1 MNAFGWAALATLI
14 TYTVF
19 SFWLHWKTGR
29 QIRADAAF
37 IDELCAQRDDD
48 GRLIADLY
56 RDAQMAEVGLSDL
69 MTRLKRISADHARVK
84 DQGEKAAVAAMNILA
99 KERDE
104 FLESLQAWILIAN
117 AALLLGAKPT
127 AAVSAAPQTPKPPL
141 ALPSYG
147 FLVEPDLLLPADDE
161 DAGTAYWAAV
171 EPAEALPAGTNGTG
185 GR

>member
-1 MNAFGWAALATLI
+1 MTALIVLLAAYGLFTLWLFRKSEQSIENAQAKIARLE
-14 TYTVF
+14 
-19 SFWLHWKTGR
+19 R
-29 QIRADAAF
+29 QRRADAK
-37 IDELCAQRDDD
+37 
-48 GRLIADLY
+48 LIAQLRKDVKHE
-56 RDAQMAEVGLSDL
+56 RTGLSDL
-69 MTRLKRISADHARVK
+69 MTRLKRISADHERVK

-127 AAVSAAPQTPKPPL
+127 AELPKTPKPPL

-147 FLVEPDLLLPADDE
+147 FLVEPDLLLPADDV

-171 EPAEALPAGTNGTG
+171 ESAEPLPAGTNGTG

>member
-1 MNAFGWAALATLI
+1 MNAFGWAALATLG

-69 MTRLKRISADHARVK
+69 MTRLKRISAEHQRVK

-127 AAVSAAPQTPKPPL
+127 AAVAAAPKPPL

-147 FLVEPDLLLPADDE
+147 FLVEPDLLLPADDT
-161 DAGTAYWAAV
+161 DAGFTYWAAV
-171 EPAEALPAGTNGTG
+171 ESEPLPAGTNGT
-185 GR
+185 RP